1 MKKILFL
8 ILICVAAEL
17 ALPDVEA
24 IEGKASF
31 AATARE
37 GKASFAATARD
48 GKASFVAT
56 AREGKASF
64 VATAK
69 IQIMTKDAD
78 LGEVEKNKIF
88 DFEIEVKNVGK
99 EELVI
104 TNISSSCGCLEVV
117 AAELALPQGDDG
129 KASFAATARE
139 GKASFAATIKP
150 NHSIY
155 ITAKVD
161 TNKVGGEFE
170 KMIHIFSNDPEN
182 KDVVWKV
189 RGRVIAVAAEL
200 ALPQGDDGKA
210 SFAATARDGKA
221 SFAATARD
229 GKASF
234 AATARDGKVNFAAT
248 DRDAQVIMV
257 FYSPGCKECREIMEK
272 FLPEIKQKY
281 NDKILIVDYNID
293 NMESYEFFLEL
304 QNKHDERAKKG
315 FFNPKPPAIFVNETL
330 LYGEKEIKE
339 NLAKMLK

>member
-210 SFAATARDGKA
+210 SFAATARDGK
-221 SFAATARD
+221 
-229 GKASF
+229 
-234 AATARDGKVNFAAT
+234 VNFAAT